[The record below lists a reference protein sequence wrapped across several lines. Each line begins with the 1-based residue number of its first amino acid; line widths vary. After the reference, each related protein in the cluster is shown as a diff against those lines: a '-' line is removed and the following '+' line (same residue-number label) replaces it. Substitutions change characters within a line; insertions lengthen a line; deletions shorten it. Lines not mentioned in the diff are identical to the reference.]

1 MGLTSGGQKQL
12 LLRSR
17 QEVKEEG
24 EKWVYRLLFFF
35 FFFYRDE
42 KLFINLYGLLLLERA
57 ASVLAGC
64 KALISELGVLRIK

>member
-24 EKWVYRLLFFF
+24 EKWVYRLLF

>member
-35 FFFYRDE
+35 FYRDE

-57 ASVLAGC
+57 VSVLAGC